1 MAQSNA
7 YETFV
12 VTTMTLFAPRM
23 LLSLRRKYYS
33 TIAGADVHNST
44 MSPLAFQSPRARID
58 EQKGKSTSRK
68 LSTLDKSSDMGE
80 ARIEVGSEMEIELVP
95 KVEAS
100 HFHTGDRTVMMATAS
115 ELGGQEIAIDDLF

>member
-33 TIAGADVHNST
+33 TIAGVDARGCT

-58 EQKGKSTSRK
+58 ERKGKSTSRR
-68 LSTLDKSSDMGE
+68 LTTLDKSSEMGE
-80 ARIEVGSEMEIELVP
+80 ARIGVDSEMGIELVP
-95 KVEAS
+95 TVAAS
-100 HFHTGDRTVMMATAS
+100 QFYTDDRTVTLATAG